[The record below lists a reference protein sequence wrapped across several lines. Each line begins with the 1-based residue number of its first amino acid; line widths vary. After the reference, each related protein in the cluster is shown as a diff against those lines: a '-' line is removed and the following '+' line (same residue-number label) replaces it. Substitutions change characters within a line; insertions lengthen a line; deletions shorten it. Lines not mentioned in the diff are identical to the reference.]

1 MSSDQNE
8 RRNEDRKQGDN
19 QTSYMDDA
27 SIRKP
32 VRSKADDG
40 VEVSWNKYKSVR
52 LAHAGMRSKWSEDE
66 EDKVKI
72 SAGNGAK
79 KRSDSNTQEFPYPN
93 AVEPKDGK
101 SDALLTEYNSPK
113 IDFS

>member
-32 VRSKADDG
+32 VRSK
-40 VEVSWNKYKSVR
+40 
-52 LAHAGMRSKWSEDE
+52 AGMRSKWSEDE

>member
-1 MSSDQNE
+1 MRSDQNE
-8 RRNEDRKQGDN
+8 RRNDDRKQGDN

-27 SIRKP
+27 DNRKP
-32 VRSKADDG
+32 VRPK
-40 VEVSWNKYKSVR
+40 
-52 LAHAGMRSKWSEDE
+52 AGMRSKWSEDE

-72 SAGNGAK
+72 SAGNGASAK

-93 AVEPKDGK
+93 AVDPKDGK